1 MEQIKSEK
9 INVMDQNRQISNDTD
24 RLQSAM
30 NEEKAMIAQYE
41 SETVKQKEIN
51 ARHSEVNIDLQE

>member
-1 MEQIKSEK
+1 
-9 INVMDQNRQISNDTD
+9 MDQNRQISNDTD